1 VYTFEEQALYRY
13 VKGGISK
20 YTSEAVAL
28 VGADLRLYAA
38 VMVGSYGTFCRKQS
52 GFTTRLYDRLLA
64 IVWTCPLD
72 VSVTLIFT
80 V

>member
-1 VYTFEEQALYRY
+1 MKA
-13 VKGGISK
+13 GISK

-38 VMVGSYGTFCRKQS
+38 VMVEVYGIFCLKQS
-52 GFTTRLYDRLLA
+52 GSTTRLYDRLLA
-64 IVWTCPLD
+64 IVWTYPLV

-80 V
+80 A